1 MTLVLLK
8 LLLAPGLVVASTLA
22 GRRWGPRVAG
32 VLVALP
38 IVAGPIL
45 LFTYLDHGAAFA
57 AVAASSSLLGLAT
70 LALFAAT
77 VARLSLRLGWAASL
91 AAGWVV
97 CIAADLAVATVRVPP
112 LVGLGVALVVTAV
125 AARTLPAAPEVPAAD
140 RATWPWWDLPGRAV
154 ATALLVLGVTGA
166 SAALGPALTGVF
178 APFPIATSVVVGFV
192 LAQSGSDAAVATLR
206 GVLLGLTGFALFCFL
221 LAVLVEPAGGPA
233 AFCIAT
239 ATALVTPILQRG
251 VVSRAGTYLAGRSR

>member
-45 LFTYLDHGAAFA
+45 LFTYLDHGARFA
-57 AVAASSSLLGLAT
+57 AAAASSSLLGLAT

-77 VARLSLRLGWAASL
+77 FARLSLRLGWAASL
-91 AAGWVV
+91 GASWIV
-97 CIAADLAVATVRVPP
+97 CIAADLAFSMVRVPP
-112 LVGLGVALVVTAV
+112 LVGLCVAV
-125 AARTLPAAPEVPAAD
+125 AVTYAAALTLPATSQAPAPD
-140 RATWPWWDLPGRAV
+140 RPGWPWWDLPGRAV
-154 ATALLVLGVTGA
+154 ATAVLVLGVTGA
-166 SAALGPALTGVF
+166 SAALGPELTGVF

-192 LAQSGSDAAVATLR
+192 LAQSGSDAAIATLR

-221 LAVLVEPAGGPA
+221 LAVLIEPAGGPA

-239 ATALVTPILQRG
+239 TTALVTPVLQRRL
-251 VVSRAGTYLAGRSR
+251 VSDTGGYLAGRLR